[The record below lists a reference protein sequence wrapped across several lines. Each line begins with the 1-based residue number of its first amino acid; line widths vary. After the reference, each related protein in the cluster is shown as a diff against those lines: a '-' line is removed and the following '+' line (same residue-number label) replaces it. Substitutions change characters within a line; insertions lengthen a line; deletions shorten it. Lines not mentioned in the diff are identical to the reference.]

1 MLSLSFSVLLASI
14 SWVSL
19 ATGQKVKIVS
29 PVPGSPV
36 VPGTT
41 LNLTLEVDG
50 DVCHQVALGFGLN
63 SKPTDSKSLGHLLL
77 GTLDTTKTP
86 FDPSTK
92 QLSYPLQ
99 IPATDKFT
107 DGVTGPIT
115 LPVFVILIYV

>member
-19 ATGQKVKIVS
+19 ATGQKIKIIS
-29 PVPGSPV
+29 PASGSLV

-63 SKPTDSKSLGHLLL
+63 SKPSDSKSLGHLLL

-86 FDPSTK
+86 FDSSTK

-99 IPATDKFT
+99 IPGTDKFV
-107 DGVTGPIT
+107 DGVTGHIT
-115 LPVFVILIYV
+115 LAAFVISIYI